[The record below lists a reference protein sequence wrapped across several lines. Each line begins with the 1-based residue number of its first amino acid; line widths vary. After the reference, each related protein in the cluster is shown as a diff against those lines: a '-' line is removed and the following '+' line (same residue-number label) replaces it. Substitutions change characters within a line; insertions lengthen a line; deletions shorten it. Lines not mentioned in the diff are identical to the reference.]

1 MYKLDVKLLV
11 PGAKAPTVVHAG
23 SDLGYDLYALDSVT
37 LRPGAVQKVRTGV
50 AVEAYFAPAPSPYE
64 ELFGYRPMG
73 LLVRDRSSMAS
84 KGVFTHGGVIDA
96 GYRGEML
103 VLMTTLERYDILA
116 GDKIA
121 QVIPVASM
129 TGEVTVVDELRE
141 AARGTDGFGS
151 SGH

>member
-103 VLMTTLERYDILA
+103 VLMTTLE
-116 GDKIA
+116 
-121 QVIPVASM
+121 VIPVASM

-151 SGH
+151 SGR